1 MPENDPREEHAPRA
15 AEPMIRLQNLTK
27 SYPGQSDPAVRELTL
42 DVPAGEIVVFVGPSG
57 CGKTTTMKLI
67 NRLIEPTSG
76 RVHLDGTD
84 VTEVNPDVLRRKI
97 GYTIQQTGLFPH
109 RTVADNIATVPKM
122 LGWKSRR
129 IAERVDELLRL
140 VGMDPTLYRDRYPK
154 QLSGGQQQR
163 IGVAR
168 ALGADPDVMLM
179 DEPFGAIDP
188 LNRESLQNEFLR
200 IQADLRKTIVFVT
213 HDVDE
218 AIKMGDRIAVFR
230 EAGEVAQFDT
240 PERILA
246 EPADE
251 FVREFLGSGT
261 SVKRLSLTPLS
272 AVDVPRWS
280 TVSEREV
287 GSGEVTAEPG
297 EFRLVLDG
305 DSKPAGWLSARP
317 DGGAGEIVPLISLL
331 GPNETLFDALDQM
344 LSLNSSAATV
354 VDSDGG
360 YRGVLD
366 LDTIRSAINAE
377 QYSTP
382 VETLQEA

>member
-1 MPENDPREEHAPRA
+1 
-15 AEPMIRLQNLTK
+15 MIRLENLTK
-27 SYPGQSDPAVRELTL
+27 SYPGQSEPAVRELTL

-57 CGKTTTMKLI
+57 CGKTTTMKLV

-76 RVHLDGTD
+76 RIHLDGTD
-84 VTEVNPDVLRRKI
+84 VTEVNPDLLRRKI

-129 IAERVDELLRL
+129 ISERVDELLRL
-140 VGMDPTLYRDRYPK
+140 VGLDPALYRDRYPK

-230 EAGEVAQFDT
+230 QGGEVVQYDT

-280 TVSEREV
+280 TVSEGDV
-287 GSGEVTAEPG
+287 DSGEVAAAPG

-305 DSKPAGWLSARP
+305 DDKPAGWLSACP
-317 DGGAGEIVPLISLL
+317 DGGPGEIVPLISLL
-331 GPNETLFDALDQM
+331 GPDDTLFDALDQM

-354 VDSDGG
+354 VDADGR

-366 LDTIRSAINAE
+366 LDTIRSAINVEPRSA
-377 QYSTP
+377 P
-382 VETLQEA
+382 VETLQEV